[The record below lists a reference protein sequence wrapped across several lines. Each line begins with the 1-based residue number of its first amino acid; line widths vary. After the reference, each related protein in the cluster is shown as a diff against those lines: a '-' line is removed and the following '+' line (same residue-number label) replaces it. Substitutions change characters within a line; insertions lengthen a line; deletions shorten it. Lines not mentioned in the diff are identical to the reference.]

1 MQGSQHDDPSR
12 DARQLPSGVM
22 LSRETGNLRSVPSRA
37 TTPLPLTISRYSAV
51 LKTSTGS
58 TRSARRAGR

>member
-12 DARQLPSGVM
+12 DAEQLQSGVI

-37 TTPLPLTISRYSAV
+37 TTPSGGGKLATQP
-51 LKTSTGS
+51 
-58 TRSARRAGR
+58 TRILAHH